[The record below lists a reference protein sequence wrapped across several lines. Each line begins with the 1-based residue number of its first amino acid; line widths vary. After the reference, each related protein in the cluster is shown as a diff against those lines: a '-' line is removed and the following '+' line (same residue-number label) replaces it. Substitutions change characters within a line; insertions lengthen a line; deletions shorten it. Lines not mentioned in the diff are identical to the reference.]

1 MAIDIKNIFEGDGIN
16 QALGVALLADF
27 SKSCGLIS
35 DKDFSNV
42 VSDKVRNIS
51 SNYGYVYSSQPVDYK
66 LFNSQ
71 PTSVFK
77 ESISTLIYNTF
88 FKLLQTDQAF
98 LTIMAPNLINF
109 QKGVITAQDLRM
121 IILDNLDSEITIII
135 EKLAKGEQ
143 LTAEEITQTVTSA
156 LKNKGPQ
163 ISKQGI
169 DLAASKA
176 VSADGLSNYTP
187 YSNLAISQRYK
198 GIRWKPIKGTSLSPK
213 ALDKLEKATKN
224 IKTALTQA
232 KGALNTAK
240 SLVSLLRAL
249 ESIFSNGYVA
259 LLKSLSKIIF
269 SYVRDIG
276 SSGVYVLDM
285 ITPYYGGFYS
295 VPETKNKE
303 KFQRDRLLSKL
314 SRKNVTSTYEHFNND
329 IINTMPGLSNLTETE
344 MQNARQN
351 SKFVTGVEE
360 IFDLS
365 NLNAFYKPTTYAA
378 FIRVIAD
385 SFFDEGDKPSES
397 FLNSWDA
404 PAVFK
409 NLSDKYGKGA
419 VKRTDDVIK
428 IPFSGGIEID
438 AAAVRPGRP
447 IFGNGSNSVVV
458 IVAFSMP
465 NFIQLATASAATLQ
479 GMVLAF
485 YFLLG
490 IDVIEDKPEVG
501 KYFRDHMSKPF
512 KKINNALGRIWSKMK
527 KSKLADYYNDKPY
540 YDEDG
545 KIMLPTDISEKPDFY
560 GFAVRSLFPDFF
572 ELLDIL
578 EVEIDKW
585 TKNFKSALSK
595 ELDDLLDFIEE
606 TIDDLEDFVNLIDM
620 LINFF
625 NALKTMGLYT
635 LQITS
640 NGGNEDLVEKMMVA
654 EGFPEVDKGDP
665 LRLIGGVVF
674 CYGAPNLK
682 PGNIDFQGIIKQQ
695 MVAMQYDAAITKYQS
710 GAGKDP
716 NDDPGT
722 FEEFINKSGMIG
734 MDYNSALD
742 KIFKKLF

>member
-51 SNYGYVYSSQPVDYK
+51 SNYGYVYSSQSVDYK

-187 YSNLAISQRYK
+187 YSNLAITQRYK

-351 SKFVTGVEE
+351 SKFVTRVEE

-501 KYFRDHMSKPF
+501 KYLRDHMSKPF

-722 FEEFINKSGMIG
+722 FEEFMNKSGMIG